1 MKLASII
8 VFGSL
13 FVFGCSGSEGSDSG
27 SSEGAA
33 YANPSPTAAPS
44 ASVPAPADTPITVQN
59 YMSHPKIAEIRK
71 LVQATDAKIT
81 AGGVKKDEKVECDG
95 TETTDKFTENGK
107 VLKIYS
113 EGGIEGIV
121 RDSYYYDDTG
131 KLRFEFL
138 DSVGE
143 LGCVMVQ
150 YRRYF
155 DANGKELI
163 SVERRADGQLKEGS
177 DFCPGVAEKL
187 AATKDSLLQQPPP
200 AADLMSNPERA
211 YATPAVCQ

>member
-1 MKLASII
+1 MEIAILILVIAVIFITLVVCVRLAE
-8 VFGSL
+8 L
-13 FVFGCSGSEGSDSG
+13 
-27 SSEGAA
+27 
-33 YANPSPTAAPS
+33 T
-44 ASVPAPADTPITVQN
+44 
-59 YMSHPKIAEIRK
+59 K
-71 LVQATDAKIT
+71 
-81 AGGVKKDEKVECDG
+81 
-95 TETTDKFTENGK
+95 
-107 VLKIYS
+107 
-113 EGGIEGIV
+113 
-121 RDSYYYDDTG
+121 
-131 KLRFEFL
+131 
-138 DSVGE
+138 